1 MTLRELE
8 YIVAVARTRHFGHA
22 AEECFVSQ
30 PTLSGQIRKLEEQ
43 LGVVIFERTS
53 RSVALTPVG
62 ERIVQQAHAVLDQVE
77 GLKAIAHHH
86 HDPLAGPLRLGAIPT
101 LSPYL
106 MPLILRP
113 LRNAYP
119 QMELALFEEM
129 TDRLLERLHDHT
141 IDAALVATDESSAE
155 FESWALFDE
164 PFWLAHPREHP
175 FYYQETISRADLEAT
190 DLLLLSEGHCLA
202 DQAMALC
209 HLRERHEPGA
219 LADLRASSLETIL
232 QLVGAGYGSTLV
244 PALAMGGSWTTD
256 NGIVARPLELPD
268 AHRRVQ
274 LLFRASFPRRAALET
289 LARIIRTNLPN
300 TVTVIDR
307 QGLS

>member
-1 MTLRELE
+1 MTLRQLE
-8 YIVAVARTRHFGHA
+8 YIVAVAQARHFGHA
-22 AEECFVSQ
+22 AEQCFVSQ
-30 PTLSGQIRKLEEQ
+30 PTLSGQIHKLEEQ
-43 LGVVIFERTS
+43 LGVTLFERTN
-53 RSVALTPVG
+53 RSVALTPIG
-62 ERIVQQAHAVLDQVE
+62 ERIVQQAHLVLEQARTIE
-77 GLKAIAHHH
+77 QIAQSH

-119 QMELALFEEM
+119 QMQLALFEEM

-141 IDAALVATDESSAE
+141 IDAALVATDESTTE
-155 FESWALFDE
+155 FESWPLFDE

-190 DLLLLSEGHCLA
+190 ELLLLSEGHCLA

-209 HLRERHEPGA
+209 HMRERHEPGE

-268 AHRRVQ
+268 AHRRIR

-289 LARIIRTNLPN
+289 LARVIRTNLPN
-300 TVTVIDR
+300 TVTAID
-307 QGLS
+307 S

>member
-8 YIVAVARTRHFGHA
+8 YIVAVARTRHFGRA
-22 AEECFVSQ
+22 AEQCFVSQ

-43 LGVVIFERTS
+43 LGVAIFERTS

-62 ERIVQQAHAVLDQVE
+62 ERIVQQAHAVLDQVA
-77 GLKAIAHHH
+77 GLEAIARDH

-129 TDRLLERLHDHT
+129 TARLLERLHDHS
-141 IDAALVATDESSAE
+141 IDAALVATDESGPE
-155 FESWALFDE
+155 FESWPLFDE

-175 FYYQETISRADLEAT
+175 FYYQETITLTDLEAA

-202 DQAMALC
+202 EQAMALC
-209 HLRERHEPGA
+209 RMKERGA
-219 LADLRASSLETIL
+219 AGAMADLRAASLETIL

-244 PALAMGGSWTTD
+244 PALAMGGAWTTD
-256 NGIVARPLELPD
+256 NGIVARQLELPD
-268 AHRRVQ
+268 ARRRVA
-274 LLFRASFPRRAALET
+274 LLFRASFPRRAALTT
-289 LARIIRTNLPN
+289 LARVIRTNLPN
-300 TVTVIDR
+300 TVAALTPD
-307 QGLS
+307 

>member
-30 PTLSGQIRKLEEQ
+30 PTLSGQVRKLEEQ
-43 LGVVIFERTS
+43 LGVTLFERTN
-53 RSVALTPVG
+53 RSVALTPIG
-62 ERIVQQAHAVLDQVE
+62 ERIVQQAHLVLEQARTLE
-77 GLKAIAHHH
+77 RIAHSH

-141 IDAALVATDESSAE
+141 IDAALVATDDSSAE
-155 FESWALFDE
+155 FEGWPLFDE

-268 AHRRVQ
+268 ARRRVR

-289 LARIIRTNLPN
+289 LARVIRTNLPN

-307 QGLS
+307 